1 MRKTEI
7 LKKMLELIDVVNSL
21 QHQLEDLKRE
31 NSQIKEELAEL
42 ESCKASSVPSFENI
56 ETINEGFTVHNTE
69 IMEDEPT
76 TCEKTKGENVLD
88 YGSIAIG
95 KVVQESI
102 KYANLISESSFQN
115 KKELLN
121 LIMGKAEVTKSEI
134 FSITES
140 DVAFT
145 LQKELIDAQC
155 DEAIDYFKSAYGQIV
170 E

>member
-1 MRKTEI
+1 MRKIEI

-21 QHQLEDLKRE
+21 QHQLDDLKRE
-31 NSQIKEELAEL
+31 NSEIKERL
-42 ESCKASSVPSFENI
+42 EGLENSKAVVVSTDNAK
-56 ETINEGFTVHNTE
+56 TLDNGFTVFSTE
-69 IMEDEPT
+69 ILEDEPT
-76 TCEKTKGENVLD
+76 IYEDVQEENVLD
-88 YGSIAIG
+88 YGSVAIG

-102 KYANLISESSFQN
+102 KYANLISESNFQN

-140 DVAFT
+140 DVAFS

-155 DEAIDYFKSAYGQIV
+155 DEATDYFKSAYGQIV